1 MITPLDSEMD
11 GASMVLTPDTM
22 RVFNHARQGRVCVYR
37 PIPPSGRLTWC
48 SRSEITGRWMPCGNA
63 HPQTDVITIPV
74 DQPPDVAAVLTAAA
88 ARIDLEVASEV
99 QRLTTAGCPEP
110 WLVPL
115 LSNWLGGLTTA
126 AAVLRL
132 EDPNTIAAEANQ

>member
-1 MITPLDSEMD
+1 
-11 GASMVLTPDTM
+11 MVLTSDTM

-37 PIPPSGRLTWC
+37 PIPPSGRVTWC

-63 HPQTDVITIPV
+63 HPQSDVITIPV
-74 DQPPDVAAVLTAAA
+74 DPPVDVVAAVLAAAA
-88 ARIDLEVASEV
+88 ARIDREVASEV
-99 QRLTTAGCPEP
+99 LRLTTDECPKP

-132 EDPNTIAAEANQ
+132 EDPNTIGAQARL